1 MVFVTFVTFA
11 RQGKYVIF
19 FTNTHIRIS
28 EYMFVKKGG
37 YVMEKPQV
45 QELRTMHA
53 TLCQAIADPTR
64 IALLYELADGAKH
77 VTQLVESLALPQAT
91 VSRHLKILRDRALVN
106 TRRDGSFVHYEL
118 ADRRVIDALDTM
130 RTILADTLLQQ
141 SSLADLV
148 S

>member
-1 MVFVTFVTFA
+1 
-11 RQGKYVIF
+11 
-19 FTNTHIRIS
+19 
-28 EYMFVKKGG
+28 MFVKKGG